1 MFSMRAFIK
10 KRWPLLGLGIMLAW
24 AVSYL
29 VMSGKDVIGERL
41 LGELLPEE
49 GLKLKDIHYT
59 QDDAAQGLKW
69 VLDAEE
75 VTLAGDNESLV
86 FRDFLLQLES
96 KERSPVK
103 LRGKK
108 GGFNRATGVIELWGD
123 LDAHS
128 GDGFSFKTDHLI
140 FNQKTG
146 IITTESAVEVAGPF
160 FSIEGKGLFVDL
172 NQKGMKVLSNVTTR
186 VDEKALL

>member
-29 VMSGKDVIGERL
+29 VMSGKEVIGERL
-41 LGELLPEE
+41 LSELLPEE

-59 QDDAAQGLKW
+59 QDDAAQGFKW

-75 VTLAGDNESLV
+75 VTLTGDNESLV
-86 FRDFLLQLES
+86 FRNFLLQLES
-96 KERSPVK
+96 KERSPVN

-123 LDAHS
+123 LEARS

-146 IITTESAVEVAGPF
+146 IISTDSAVEVAGPF
-160 FSIEGKGLFVDL
+160 FSIEGRGLFVDL
-172 NQKGMKVLSNVTTR
+172 NQKELKVISDVTTR

>member
-1 MFSMRAFIK
+1 MFKMRAFIK

-29 VMSGKDVIGERL
+29 VISEREVIGERL

-59 QDDAAQGLKW
+59 QDDAAQGFKW

-75 VTLAGDNESLV
+75 VTLTGDNESLV

-96 KERSPVK
+96 KGRSPIN
-103 LRGKK
+103 LRGEK
-108 GGFNRATGVIELWGD
+108 GGFNRTTGLIELWGD
-123 LDAHS
+123 LDARS
-128 GDGFSFKTDHLI
+128 GDGFSFKTDHLL

-146 IITTESAVEVAGPF
+146 IISTESAVEVAGPF
-160 FSIEGKGLFVDL
+160 FSIEGQGLFVDL
-172 NQKGMKVLSNVTTR
+172 NQRDLKVISNVTTR
-186 VDEKALL
+186 VDGKALL

>member
-1 MFSMRAFIK
+1 
-10 KRWPLLGLGIMLAW
+10 MLAW

-29 VMSGKDVIGERL
+29 VMSGKGVIGERL

-59 QDDAAQGLKW
+59 QDDAAQGFKW
-69 VLDAEE
+69 ILDAEE
-75 VTLAGDNESLV
+75 VTLTGDNESLV

-123 LDAHS
+123 LEARS
-128 GDGFSFKTDHLI
+128 GDGFSFKTDHLL

-146 IITTESAVEVAGPF
+146 IISTESAVEVAGPF
-160 FSIEGKGLFVDL
+160 FSIEGQGLFVDL
-172 NQKGMKVLSNVTTR
+172 NQRDLKVISNVTTR
-186 VDEKALL
+186 VDGKALL

>member
-29 VMSGKDVIGERL
+29 VMSGKEVIGERL
-41 LGELLPEE
+41 LGDLLPEE

-59 QDDAAQGLKW
+59 QDDAAHGLKW

-75 VTLAGDNESLV
+75 VTLTGDNESLV
-86 FRDFLLQLES
+86 FRGFLLQLES

-103 LRGKK
+103 LRGNK
-108 GGFNRATGVIELWGD
+108 GDFNRTTGVMELWGD
-123 LDAHS
+123 LEARS
-128 GDGFSFKTDHLI
+128 EDGFSFKTDHLL

-146 IITTESAVEVAGPF
+146 IITTESAVEVTGPF
-160 FSIEGKGLFVDL
+160 FSVEGQGLFVDL
-172 NQKGMKVLSNVTTR
+172 NQKDLKVISNVTTR

>member
-1 MFSMRAFIK
+1 
-10 KRWPLLGLGIMLAW
+10 MLAW

-29 VMSGKDVIGERL
+29 VVSGKEVIGDRL

-59 QDDAAQGLKW
+59 QDDATQGFKW

-75 VTLAGDNESLV
+75 VTLTGGNESLV

-96 KERSPVK
+96 KERSPVE

-108 GGFNRATGVIELWGD
+108 GGFNRKTGVIELWGN
-123 LDAHS
+123 LEARS
-128 GDGFSFKTDHLI
+128 GDGFSFKTDHLL

-146 IITTESAVEVAGPF
+146 IISTESAVEVAGPF
-160 FSIEGKGLFVDL
+160 FSVEGQGLIVDL
-172 NQKGMKVLSNVTTR
+172 NQRDLKVVSNVTTR

>member
-1 MFSMRAFIK
+1 M
-10 KRWPLLGLGIMLAW
+10 GLGIMLAW

-29 VMSGKDVIGERL
+29 VMSGKKGLGERL
-41 LGELLPEE
+41 LGDLLPEE

-59 QDDAAQGLKW
+59 QDDAARGMKW

-75 VTLAGDNESLV
+75 VTLTGDNESLI
-86 FRDFLLQLES
+86 FRNFLLQLES
-96 KERSPVK
+96 KDRSPVK
-103 LRGKK
+103 LSGSK
-108 GGFNRATGVIELWGD
+108 GGFNRTTGVMELWGD
-123 LDAHS
+123 LDAS
-128 GDGFSFKTDHLI
+128 SEDGFSFKTDHLI

-160 FSIEGKGLFVDL
+160 FSIEGQGLFVDL
-172 NQKGMKVLSNVTTR
+172 NQKDLKVISNVTTR

>member
-24 AVSYL
+24 GAFYL
-29 VMSGKDVIGERL
+29 VMSGKEVIGQHL
-41 LGELLPEE
+41 LGDLLPEE

-59 QDDAAQGLKW
+59 QDDAAHGLKW

-75 VTLAGDNESLV
+75 VTLTGDNESV
-86 FRDFLLQLES
+86 AFRGFHLQLES
-96 KERSPVK
+96 RERSPIK
-103 LRGKK
+103 LRGEK
-108 GGFNRATGVIELWGD
+108 GGFNRATGVMELWGGLEARSD
-123 LDAHS
+123 
-128 GDGFSFKTDHLI
+128 DGFSFKTDHLL

-160 FSIEGKGLFVDL
+160 FSIEGQGLFVDL
-172 NQKGMKVLSNVTTR
+172 NQKDLKVISNVTTR
-186 VDEKALL
+186 VAEKALL

>member
-1 MFSMRAFIK
+1 MRAFIK

-24 AVSYL
+24 GASYL
-29 VMSGKDVIGERL
+29 VISGKKVVEDRL
-41 LGELLPEE
+41 LGDLLPEE

-59 QDDAAQGLKW
+59 QDDAARGLKW

-75 VTLAGDNESLV
+75 VTLTGDNESLV

-96 KERSPVK
+96 KDRSPVK
-103 LRGKK
+103 LRGNK
-108 GGFNRATGVIELWGD
+108 GGFNRATGVMELWGD
-123 LDAHS
+123 LDARS
-128 GDGFSFKTDHLI
+128 EDGFSFKTDHLL

-160 FSIEGKGLFVDL
+160 FLVEGQGLFVDL
-172 NQKGMKVLSNVTTR
+172 NQKEMKVISNVTTR

>member
-10 KRWPLLGLGIMLAW
+10 KRWPLLGVGIMLAW
-24 AVSYL
+24 GASYL
-29 VMSGKDVIGERL
+29 VMSGKRVIEDRL
-41 LGELLPEE
+41 LGDLLPEE

-59 QDDAAQGLKW
+59 QDDAAHGLKW

-75 VTLAGDNESLV
+75 VTLTGDNESLL
-86 FRDFLLQLES
+86 FRGFILQLES
-96 KERSPVK
+96 KDRSPVK
-103 LRGKK
+103 LRGNK
-108 GGFNRATGVIELWGD
+108 GGFNRTTGVMELWGD
-123 LDAHS
+123 LDARS
-128 GDGFSFKTDHLI
+128 DDGFSFKSDHLL

-160 FSIEGKGLFVDL
+160 FSIEGRGLFVDL
-172 NQKGMKVLSNVTTR
+172 NQKELKVISNVTTR

>member
-24 AVSYL
+24 GASYL
-29 VMSGKDVIGERL
+29 VISGKKVIEDRL
-41 LGELLPEE
+41 LGDLLPEE

-59 QDDAAQGLKW
+59 QDDAAHGLKW

-75 VTLAGDNESLV
+75 VTLTGDNESLV

-96 KERSPVK
+96 KDRPPVR
-103 LRGKK
+103 LRGTK
-108 GGFNRATGVIELWGD
+108 GDFNRATGVMELWGD
-123 LDAHS
+123 LDARS
-128 GDGFSFKTDHLI
+128 DDGFSFKTDHLL

-160 FSIEGKGLFVDL
+160 FSIEGQGLFVDL
-172 NQKGMKVLSNVTTR
+172 NQKELKVISKVTTR